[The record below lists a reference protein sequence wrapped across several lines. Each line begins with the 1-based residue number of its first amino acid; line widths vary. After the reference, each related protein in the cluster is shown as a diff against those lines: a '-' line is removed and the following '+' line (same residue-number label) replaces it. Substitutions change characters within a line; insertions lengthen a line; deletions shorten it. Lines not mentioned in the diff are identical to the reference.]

1 MGETSLGHRVPES
14 HAPSAAGS
22 DSDLADPPMMV
33 RDADAG
39 GFFRVNLAFDRRVG
53 FSRADLAGRP
63 LLDWIDPRDQ
73 ARLRERLA
81 GGAGSIQVR
90 HRTKDGAGLPLEL
103 DVTQREGG
111 PVVLAHCAQANPK
124 DPPEEGDAATVSG
137 TLHRIACIVEEQNPG
152 FKCSILLVEDGHF
165 VRGAGPS
172 LPEEYNSAIDGFAI
186 GPHVGS
192 CGTAIFW
199 NVRVVVENIQRDPLW
214 KPFAELAQRAGV
226 AACWS
231 HPFTSGTGA
240 VLGALALYSPVPRAP
255 TELQLR
261 NLRAAARMTGLAV
274 ERGRAEEALREQR
287 LRELELQEQLRQA
300 AKMEALGVL
309 AGGVAHDF
317 NNVLATI
324 LANAEFALELIDD
337 DAPDRE
343 MLTEIAAASQR
354 AGGFCKQMLSYA
366 GRGSIESSKLEL
378 GALLGELR
386 GLVHAGLSKK
396 TTLAYALHDAPVY
409 VDGDQNQLLQV
420 VMNLVMNAAE
430 AQGDDTG
437 RIEVRSSVA
446 HYDEAELARIAPSE
460 ALPAGEY
467 VEVSVEDDGCG
478 MDVETINR
486 IFDPFFTTKLSGR
499 GLGLAAA
506 KGIILNHHGAM
517 TLTSEPGVGTTF
529 TILLP
534 TVRQASRAHPSSQA
548 PEEASTRAHILVVD
562 DEDGLRNI
570 LARRLLHQGF
580 EVTEAEDGDRA
591 IEVFAEQPERFD
603 CVLLDLS
610 MPKRGGDEVFSALRE
625 MRNDVRVVLMSGYAA
640 QEVMAKFPAEGI
652 AGTLQKPIQGQEL
665 LGAIRD
671 ALDAPA
677 GA

>member
-1 MGETSLGHRVPES
+1 MPQSQLP
-14 HAPSAAGS
+14 AAGS
-22 DSDLADPPMMV
+22 VLDPADPPMIV

-39 GFFRVNLAFDRRVG
+39 GFLRVNEAFGRKVG
-53 FSRADLAGRP
+53 FSRADLAQQP
-63 LLDWIDPRDQ
+63 LLDWIDPRDH
-73 ARLRERLA
+73 ARLRERLV
-81 GGAGSIQVR
+81 GGEGSIQVR
-90 HRTKDGAGLPLEL
+90 HRTKDGEGLPLEL
-103 DVTQREGG
+103 NVTRQAGAT
-111 PVVLAHCAQANPK
+111 VVLGHCAESQEAIA
-124 DPPEEGDAATVSG
+124 PEEGDAATVSG
-137 TLHRIACIVEEQNPG
+137 TLHRIARIVEEQNPG
-152 FKCSILLVEDGHF
+152 YKCSILLVEDGHF

-199 NVRVVVENIQRDPLW
+199 NVRVVVEDIQRDPLW
-214 KPFAELAQRAGV
+214 KPFAELAKRAGV

-231 HPFTSGTGA
+231 NPFTSGSGA

-287 LRELELQEQLRQA
+287 LRELELEEQLRQA

-324 LANAEFALELIDD
+324 LANAEFALELISD

-366 GRGSIESSKLEL
+366 GRGSIESSKLEV

-396 TTLAYALHDAPVY
+396 TTLAYALHDTPVF
-409 VDGDQNQLLQV
+409 VNGDQNQLLQV
-420 VMNLVMNAAE
+420 MMNLVMNAAE
-430 AQGDDTG
+430 AQGDETG
-437 RIEVRSSVA
+437 RIDVRSSIA
-446 HYDEAELARIAPSE
+446 RHNEDELAEIAPQE

-467 VEVSVEDDGCG
+467 VTISVEDDGCG
-478 MDVETINR
+478 MDAQTIAR
-486 IFDPFFTTKLSGR
+486 IFDPFFTTKLTGR

-517 TLTSEPGVGTTF
+517 TLKSEPGVGTTF

-534 TVRQASRAHPSSQA
+534 TVAVAKPARPSSQA
-548 PEEASTRAHILVVD
+548 PDATQTSAHVLVVD
-562 DEDGLRNI
+562 DEDGLRSI
-570 LARRLLHQGF
+570 LARRLRHQGF

-591 IEVFAEQPERFD
+591 IEVFTAQPDVFD

-625 MRNDVRVVLMSGYAA
+625 IRSDLPVILMSGYAA
-640 QEVMAKFPAEGI
+640 QEVMEKFPADGI
-652 AGTLQKPIQGQEL
+652 AGTLQKPIQGNEL
-665 LGAIRD
+665 LTTIRD
-671 ALDAPA
+671 TLDRASVEA
-677 GA
+677 